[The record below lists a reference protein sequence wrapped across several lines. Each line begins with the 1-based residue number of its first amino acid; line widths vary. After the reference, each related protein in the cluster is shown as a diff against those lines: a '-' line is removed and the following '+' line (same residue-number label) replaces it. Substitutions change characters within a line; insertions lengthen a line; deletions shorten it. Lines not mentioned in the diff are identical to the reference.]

1 MLDFTNKQ
9 TDDLRYLRK
18 ISKDILSLYNLL
30 CRDEFLYGKESVEY
44 QKRREYIE
52 ICVEMED
59 DILKKF
65 KGDPLIYQEAISYI
79 NDSSLGFER
88 IVLRDSNSVLG
99 TYDSTIRCENYEYV
113 RGNTEEVVFSNLRDK
128 SMVEFIDNELEHEKD
143 IDKRELLIFSKA
155 HILAHN
161 RSLEQWYL
169 SGKKDRDF
177 MLLENDEEMAKML
190 GISLEQYKTDIKGF
204 VVADMAKNVYGYLQ
218 VVLSGKEY
226 IDCEALEMN
235 IGALS
240 RMLSTSEKEEIKAG
254 IVEFCGEERC
264 SLPGVLNVLSMLSSE
279 ENDFKKK
286 K

>member
-9 TDDLRYLRK
+9 IDDLRYLRK

-52 ICVEMED
+52 TCVEMED

-113 RGNTEEVVFSNLRDK
+113 RGNTEEVVFSSLSDK
-128 SMVEFIDNELEHEKD
+128 SMVEFIDNELEYEKD

-226 IDCEALEMN
+226 MDCEALEMN

>member
-18 ISKDILSLYNLL
+18 LSKDILSLYNLL

-52 ICVEMED
+52 TCVEMED

-65 KGDPLIYQEAISYI
+65 KGDPLIYQEVISYI

-226 IDCEALEMN
+226 MDCEALEMN

>member
-9 TDDLRYLRK
+9 TDDLRCLRK
-18 ISKDILSLYNLL
+18 LSKDILSLYNLL

-52 ICVEMED
+52 TCVEMED

-204 VVADMAKNVYGYLQ
+204 VVVDMAKNVYGYLQ

-226 IDCEALEMN
+226 MDCEALEMN

>member
-52 ICVEMED
+52 TCVEMED

-218 VVLSGKEY
+218 VVLSGKKY
-226 IDCEALEMN
+226 MDCEALEMN

>member
-9 TDDLRYLRK
+9 IDDLRYLRK

-52 ICVEMED
+52 TCVEMED

-113 RGNTEEVVFSNLRDK
+113 RGNTEEVVFSSLRDK
-128 SMVEFIDNELEHEKD
+128 SMVEFIDNELEYEKD

-226 IDCEALEMN
+226 MDCEALEMN

>member
-52 ICVEMED
+52 TCVEMED